1 MRRAIPSLKR
11 VELSKNACNS
21 LALTDWMGRSPM
33 VRISTLIKA
42 FIGFSLFLRPRPE
55 FRQFLQPVLE
65 CAGFQANHLAS
76 VVFFCSLPAL
86 LVFSDEV
93 RVAEFREQVDVRE
106 LVYELIH
113 AQCRRVFIQ
122 SQARAARIASGTNLN
137 AAVNVASGVL
147 CTDSWR
153 RVASALKVRITFR

>member
-1 MRRAIPSLKR
+1 MRRATPSLKR

-21 LALTDWMGRSPM
+21 LALTDWIGRARM

-42 FIGFSLFLRPRPE
+42 CIALSLFLPPRPE

-122 SQARAARIASGTNLN
+122 SQSPGGTHRQR
-137 AAVNVASGVL
+137 
-147 CTDSWR
+147 D
-153 RVASALKVRITFR
+153 

>member
-1 MRRAIPSLKR
+1 MKALIKVEIRTIGDRPIQSVSARELHAFLESSTRLKR

-76 VVFFCSLPAL
+76 VVFFC
-86 LVFSDEV
+86 
-93 RVAEFREQVDVRE
+93 
-106 LVYELIH
+106 
-113 AQCRRVFIQ
+113 
-122 SQARAARIASGTNLN
+122 
-137 AAVNVASGVL
+137 
-147 CTDSWR
+147 
-153 RVASALKVRITFR
+153 

>member
-122 SQARAARIASGTNLN
+122 SQSPGGTNLN